1 VPVLI
6 IAAAL
11 GEDGNSTMNATA
23 ITGLNNTSPGNA
35 TITAVQSV
43 SAENSETRPA
53 ESISQ
58 TNSVRRERVLRA
70 GFEKVWAVTDLDVYG
85 NKSIHV
91 LGGTHAEA
99 FNISQRGGNISHMT
113 YSTEYKPVYSIDEYS
128 RARAVYQPPPN
139 LSSRA
144 VYSISG
150 LQASSIP

>member
-1 VPVLI
+1 
-6 IAAAL
+6 
-11 GEDGNSTMNATA
+11 MNDTA
-23 ITGLNNTSPGNA
+23 ITGLNNTSPGNT
-35 TITAVQSV
+35 TITAVQPV
-43 SAENSETRPA
+43 SG
-53 ESISQ
+53 SQ
-58 TNSVRRERVLRA
+58 TGAQNSARRERVLRA
-70 GFEKVWAVTDLDVYG
+70 GFEKAWTVTDLDVYG
-85 NKSIHV
+85 NKSAHV

-150 LQASSIP
+150 LPASSIP